1 MSDSIEFNVSLNE
14 PVNFNLEVG
23 NQGPKGDKGDTGDR
37 GEKGDPGTT
46 DYNQLQNKPQLD
58 LYLKKSDAD
67 TTTAGL
73 LNKINQNT
81 DSINESKNNLRN
93 YALISDVNNSVS
105 DSKTEISEKISQA
118 ETRLNNT
125 ISQAK
130 TELNGKITE
139 ANNKTSSLD
148 GRNININNSPL
159 YYGGNKLS
167 VIDNLE
173 MGNITNNGNTL
184 NVYSNSSTRVR
195 TPENNPIELTS
206 NKITIINLNPS
217 VYKMFIWLINDD
229 KNWSLS
235 DGWVSEP
242 EYTSIVDDDHKKL
255 VLLFGKKDNTN
266 VSLEEIKHNFRILT
280 GTKRF
285 VDDTVSKGNLKSILD
300 FTGGAIKG
308 NGQKVINKTSITT
321 SDIIKLP
328 YAIYIDKTENTNVH
342 VIVYDETGQIYRFI
356 TGGATPTKGH
366 YIPAGTNFRLTCVY
380 ANNPAVIPNS
390 SFNIKNGYLYN
401 SLKIY
406 KLSEYKE
413 LEFNKLISNG
423 YVVDPD
429 NLFNNINLN
438 IGDAWVN
445 GVNYNILDLS
455 RLITTDIIK
464 FDFDVIIP
472 KNTIQYYLWTYD
484 DFLGTNA
491 MGRGWYKTEEG
502 DKIIEAGTYFRM
514 VICLLNT
521 DKTPLL
527 NLYDNRVFKKLQMF
541 KKESNTSN
549 SVFKHN
555 NNYLSVAHQGYSTTN
570 QTYGNSRISSYIGA
584 KKHGFDTGEC
594 DIKFTK
600 DNVPVCSH
608 DPKFYDSITN
618 SDIVISEKTFSELK
632 QYNYFGEQIAS
643 FEEVLYTCKQIGL
656 GLYIDHLSSNFTDE
670 NWNSIFRIIKKYQMQ
685 DNVYFLCGLSRN
697 VTNKVLEF
705 YKKAKIVLVVSSADL
720 TPAIKFA
727 KEIKTEYNVVSIDF
741 NYNLVPVEQLQTYL
755 EEAPV
760 NIKFEIWT
768 VDNLETYKKYL
779 PFVSAITSN
788 KICYSDI

>member
-93 YALISDVNNSVS
+93 YALISDVNNTVS

-148 GRNININNSPL
+148 GRNLNINNSLL

-184 NVYSNSSTRVR
+184 NVYQNSSTRVR

-206 NKITIINLNPS
+206 NKITVINLNPS

-235 DGWVSEP
+235 DGWVSES

-266 VSLEEIKHNFRILT
+266 VSVEEIKHNFRILT
-280 GTKRF
+280 GNKIF
-285 VDDTVSKGNLKSILD
+285 VDDTVSKGNLKSILN
-300 FTGGAIKG
+300 FTGGAINA
-308 NGQKVINKTSITT
+308 NGKKVINKTSITT
-321 SDIIKLP
+321 SDIIKLA
-328 YAIYIDKTENTNVH
+328 YNIYIDKTENTNVN
-342 VIVYDETGQIYRFI
+342 VILYDETERIIRFI
-356 TGGATPTKGH
+356 TGGASPTKGH

-390 SFNIKNGYLYN
+390 SFNIKSNYLYN
-401 SLKIY
+401 DLKIY
-406 KLSEYKE
+406 KLAEYKE

-423 YVVDPD
+423 YIIEPN

-438 IGDAWVN
+438 IGDAWRN
-445 GVNYNILDLS
+445 GVNYNILDVS
-455 RLITTDIIK
+455 RLITTNILK

-491 MGRGWYKTEEG
+491 TGRGWYKTEEG
-502 DKIIEAGTYFRM
+502 DKTIEAGTYFRM
-514 VICLLNT
+514 VICLLRT

-549 SVFKHN
+549 SAIKHN
-555 NNYLSVAHQGYSTTN
+555 NNYLSVAHQGYSITN

-584 KKHGFDTGEC
+584 KKHGFGAGEC
-594 DIKFTK
+594 DIKFSK
-600 DNVPVCSH
+600 DNIPVCSH

-643 FEEVLYTCKQIGL
+643 FEEVLSTCKDIGL
-656 GLYIDHLSSNFTDE
+656 NLYIDHLSATFTDE
-670 NWNSIFRIIKKYQMQ
+670 NWNSIFNIIKKFQMQ
-685 DNVYFLCGLSRN
+685 DSVYFLCGLSRK

-705 YKKAKIVLVVSSADL
+705 YSKAKIVLVVSSSDL
-720 TPAIKFA
+720 TPAINFA
-727 KEIKTEYNVVSIDF
+727 KEIKTEYNSVSIDF
-741 NYNLVPVEQLQTYL
+741 NYNLVTVEQLQTYL

-768 VDNLETYKKYL
+768 VDDKETYKKYL